1 MSGSNE
7 RLARAERRESSAT
20 VAPSPLVPHPSL
32 PGPWTAAV
40 DPNLPTLPP
49 WTDDPVP
56 PVLWSV
62 AGTDSGGGA
71 GLSADTRAAAA
82 MGVHLCPVVAAVTAQ
97 HSLGVDAVFPLPAQ
111 QVRAQLGALR
121 QDLPARVVKTGLLA
135 SAATVDAL
143 LAQLG
148 DALLVVDPVLGATAG
163 GAAFCDDALLGAYRH
178 QLLPRAALITPNRR
192 EAERLL
198 GVATGQVPVPELAAM
213 LRGMGARAVCIT
225 GGDDGAQVDG
235 LAMDWLDSPLA
246 TGWIALPRLSGRD
259 GATPPHHGS
268 GCTFATA
275 AAAALARGFA
285 VPDAVILA
293 KMLTWCALRDGHAAG
308 AGAGPSRPDRR
319 FIDDP
324 RAMPVMGFD
333 DETTPDR
340 DTLTRWRE
348 VLWPSAR
355 RAAPFATGLY
365 AITDRAERVA
375 PMALSG
381 HFPHVQLRIKRGPST
396 DDDGL
401 RAAIREAVRDMAGRS
416 ATLWINDH
424 WRLALDEG
432 ARALHLGQED
442 WAGMTAQDREE
453 LQQRRVRH
461 GVRLGL
467 SSHSLWELC
476 RARGTAPDYVACG
489 PLWPTTTK
497 DMPWL
502 PQGLAQL
509 RWWAR
514 MAGAP
519 VVGIGG
525 VLSDRQWRAGLAA
538 GASAM
543 CLVRAAEEM
552 VARGRVE

>member
-1 MSGSNE
+1 M
-7 RLARAERRESSAT
+7 
-20 VAPSPLVPHPSL
+20 PSPLVPHPSL
-32 PGPWTAAV
+32 PSPWAPAV
-40 DPNLPTLPP
+40 DPDLLTLTP
-49 WTDDPVP
+49 WTEDPTP
-56 PVLWSV
+56 PIIWSV

-97 HSLGVDAVFPLPAQ
+97 HSQGVNAVFPLPAS
-111 QVRAQLGALR
+111 QVRAQLSALR
-121 QDLPARVVKTGLLA
+121 QDLPPRVVKTGLLA

-143 LAQLG
+143 LAQIG
-148 DALLVVDPVLGATAG
+148 EAPLVVDPVLGASAG
-163 GAAFCDDALLGAYRH
+163 GAAFCDDDLLGAYRH
-178 QLLPRAALITPNRR
+178 QLVPRAALITPNRR

-198 GVATGQVPVPELAAM
+198 GVATGQLPVPELAAM
-213 LRGMGARAVCIT
+213 LRGMGAQAVCIT
-225 GGDDGAQVDG
+225 GGDDAAQVDG

-246 TGWIALPRLSGRD
+246 TGWIALPRLSGRN
-259 GATPPHHGS
+259 GGPPHHHGS

-293 KMLTWCALRDGHAAG
+293 KMLTWSALRDGHAAG
-308 AGAGPSRPDRR
+308 AGAGPLRPDRR
-319 FIDDP
+319 FVDDP
-324 RAMPVMGFD
+324 RAMPVMGSD
-333 DETTPDR
+333 DETAPDR
-340 DTLTRWRE
+340 ATLTRWRE
-348 VLWPSAR
+348 VMWPASR
-355 RAAPFATGLY
+355 RPAPFATGLY
-365 AITDRAERVA
+365 AITERPERVTA
-375 PMALSG
+375 LALSG
-381 HFPHVQLRIKRGPST
+381 QFEHLQLRIKRGPST
-396 DDDGL
+396 DDEAL
-401 RAAIREAVRDMAGRS
+401 RSAIREAVRDMAGRS
-416 ATLWINDH
+416 ASLWINDH

-442 WAGMTAQDREE
+442 WAGMGGEDRDD
-453 LQQRRVRH
+453 LQQRRTRQ

-467 SSHSLWELC
+467 SSHSLWELA
-476 RARGTAPDYVACG
+476 RARGVAPDYIACG

-525 VLSDRQWRAGLAA
+525 VLEERQWRAGLAA
-538 GASAM
+538 GATAM

-552 VARGRVE
+552 VAKGRLSSPASESSTRGASSSRRTTT